1 MMRNRLGWGV
11 AVVAAGS
18 LAALMLRSSD
28 TWAEG
33 SVHGPWRTVYTGFG
47 SVSGS
52 ADSVELTPR
61 AADGP
66 ATTHAALVV
75 SGQSYGDLALTLR
88 TTTRRQL
95 RTPVPHTW
103 EAGWVIWHYQGPDRF
118 YALVLK
124 PNGWELSKQDP
135 RFDRG
140 QRFLASGS
148 RPSFAIGTTHTVGVS
163 QVGDKLKV
171 SADGSL
177 LADLTDTDAP
187 YLRGAIGLYS
197 EDADVVFDHIDPV
210 QIGASP

>member
-1 MMRNRLGWGV
+1 MRRRLAWGV
-11 AVVAAGS
+11 ALVAAGS
-18 LAALMLRSSD
+18 FAALTLLRPAG

-33 SVHGPWRTVYTGFG
+33 SRHGPWATVFTGFG

-52 ADSVELTPR
+52 DDSVQLAPR
-61 AADGP
+61 AATNPG
-66 ATTHAALVV
+66 TTHAALVV
-75 SGQSYGDLALTLR
+75 TGQSYGDLALTLR

-95 RTPVPHTW
+95 RTPTPNAW
-103 EAGWVIWHYQGPDRF
+103 EVGWVIWHYQGPDRF

-135 RFDRG
+135 TFDRG